1 MEVLTTN
8 IGALEAYQCGL
19 SHQLSEIQKRMK
31 VHQPKLAKVCFALY
45 DSRDHLLRSYADSSS
60 LSLRMA
66 HYEAP
71 LSSLPYLKSCLE
83 SRTEAYLSELS
94 ELHPSPHVRALLG
107 EGFHSSVAMPI
118 FAEQRFCGFL
128 FLNSHYPDAFTQS
141 DIKALKPYLKM
152 LEVAIFSE
160 YQLVHLLVEKLS
172 KLIAR
177 SPVYQRE
184 SFSHKQRVAAY
195 TNMIALALADH
206 YDVDDEFVEH
216 LTLFAQYHDIG
227 KIRLSPE
234 LLCKQQVLTEDEV
247 NQLRQHIIFGEEI
260 VEQLIAELNA
270 VDHPSA
276 ILLHDVI
283 SYHYEFLDGGG
294 YPRQLQA
301 DEIPLGARIVCVA
314 NIFDA
319 MTTHK
324 PYKQGCSVPYALLE
338 LEKMVA
344 MNKLDARCVD
354 ALRSHQHQLKSILE
368 RYPERDPMEGLY

>member
-1 MEVLTTN
+1 MEVSTTN
-8 IGALEAYQCGL
+8 KGALEAYQCGL
-19 SHQLSEIQKRMK
+19 SHQLAEIQKRMT

-45 DSRDHLLRSYADSSS
+45 DSRDHLLRSYADGSSF
-60 LSLRMA
+60 SLRMA

-94 ELHPSPHVRALLG
+94 DLKPSAHIKALLE

-128 FLNSHYPDAFTQS
+128 FLNSHSSDAFTQS

-160 YQLVHLLVEKLS
+160 YQLVHLLVDKLS
-172 KLIAR
+172 TLIAR
-177 SPVYQRE
+177 SPVYQKE

-195 TNMIALALADH
+195 TNMIALAYN
-206 YDVDDEFVEH
+206 YDVDDEFVEQ

-234 LLCKQQVLTEDEV
+234 LLCKQQVLTQYEL
-247 NQLRQHIIFGEEI
+247 NQLRQHVMFGEDI
-260 VEQLIAELNA
+260 VEQLVTELNA
-270 VDHPSA
+270 VGHPSA

-283 SYHYEFLDGGG
+283 AYHYEFLDGSG
-294 YPRQLQA
+294 YPRQLKA

-354 ALRSHQHQLKSILE
+354 ALRNHQHQLKSILE
-368 RYPERDPMEGLY
+368 RYPERDPMKGLY